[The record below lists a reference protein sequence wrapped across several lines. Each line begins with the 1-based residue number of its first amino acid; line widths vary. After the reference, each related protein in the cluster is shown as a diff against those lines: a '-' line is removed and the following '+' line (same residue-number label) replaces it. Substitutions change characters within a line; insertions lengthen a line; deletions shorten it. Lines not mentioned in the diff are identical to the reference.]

1 MDGNDDSGL
10 LNIALSSSE
19 DEEAVDTQARDYQ
32 SEADFQRVKAQ
43 WKPKIESGEIWK
55 TLDLPLDDP
64 SKQQG
69 QSILY
74 AVEELYYLQQFG
86 KAVEVVE
93 LALKGILG
101 SELRTI
107 LLDYEER
114 CLAKQQGHLKP

>member
-1 MDGNDDSGL
+1 MEAKDRVWRGRVDICRTSG
-10 LNIALSSSE
+10 
-19 DEEAVDTQARDYQ
+19 DEGIDHRQ
-32 SEADFQRVKAQ
+32 
-43 WKPKIESGEIWK
+43 IWK